1 MFWPARS
8 KDFEKLILS
17 VKSTYFYLK
26 GIDVSCLVN
35 FQHKNSILYFLYK
48 AILGPLKSC
57 FDQLDQEFLKNW
69 SYLSNPCIFIS
80 REMLFREKTMFKMY
94 FLYKPIL
101 GPLKSCFNQ
110 LDQEFFKNWSY
121 LSNPRI
127 FISREMLFREKTMFK
142 MFFLYEPILTLSKSC
157 FDKLDQE
164 FSRCWSILAKNR
176 IISLN
181 KSVVLWSI

>member
-17 VKSTYFYLK
+17 VLSTYFYLK
-26 GIDVSCLVN
+26 GIDVSCPVN
-35 FQHKNSILYFLYK
+35 FQHKKSILYFLYK

-69 SYLSNPCIFIS
+69 SYLSYPRIFIS

-101 GPLKSCFNQ
+101 
-110 LDQEFFKNWSY
+110 
-121 LSNPRI
+121 
-127 FISREMLFREKTMFK
+127 
-142 MFFLYEPILTLSKSC
+142 TLLKSC

-164 FSRCWSILAKNR
+164 FSRCWSILAKNQ
-176 IISLN
+176 IISLTKCTCMIGLIFMLN
-181 KSVVLWSI
+181 YCLTS

>member
-35 FQHKNSILYFLYK
+35 FQHKKSILYFLYK

-69 SYLSNPCIFIS
+69 SYLS
-80 REMLFREKTMFKMY
+80 Y
-94 FLYKPIL
+94 
-101 GPLKSCFNQ
+101 
-110 LDQEFFKNWSY
+110 
-121 LSNPRI
+121 PRI
-127 FISREMLFREKTMFK
+127 FISREMLFRGKTMFK
-142 MFFLYEPILTLSKSC
+142 MYVLYKPILTLWKSC
-157 FDKLDQE
+157 SDELNQE
-164 FSRCWSILAKNR
+164 FSVCWSILTKNHV
-176 IISLN
+176 ISLS
-181 KSVVLWSI
+181 KCSLMTEFW

>member
-8 KDFEKLILS
+8 KDNEKLILS
-17 VKSTYFYLK
+17 VLSTYFYLK

-69 SYLSNPCIFIS
+69 SYLSYPRIFIS

-101 GPLKSCFNQ
+101 
-110 LDQEFFKNWSY
+110 
-121 LSNPRI
+121 
-127 FISREMLFREKTMFK
+127 
-142 MFFLYEPILTLSKSC
+142 ILLKSC

-164 FSRCWSILAKNR
+164 FSRCWSILAK
-176 IISLN
+176 IHMILF
-181 KSVVLWSI
+181 KHVLLWHDYFLC